1 MNNPLPTHHLD
12 LSAGLLRPA
21 CILPDRVKLTHPAL
35 DVMTDFRRMT
45 AFIASPEDTLEQA
58 EARMIR
64 RKARLLFVMD
74 GEDRVAG
81 LITSTDIQ
89 GEKPMQV
96 IQSRGIRRNEVRVA
110 DIMTPVDLL
119 EAIDFDDLSHAT
131 VGHVLE
137 TLKSRGRQHALVFE
151 STDDGKMVRGLL
163 SLSQL
168 CKQLGIQV
176 QTTEV
181 ALTFTENRAASGSRL
196 NVGQTGEARS
206 ARTMSAQRPRF
217 YTAASC
223 APIPFPDSAS
233 VPGMVRLPTR
243 QERSP

>member
-1 MNNPLPTHHLD
+1 MTYPPLPTSHLD
-12 LSAGLLRPA
+12 PSAGLLRPV
-21 CILPDRVKLTHPAL
+21 CELPEHVELTHPAL

-45 AFIASPEDTLEQA
+45 AFIASPDDTLDQA

-64 RKARLLFVMD
+64 RKVRLLFVLD

-81 LITSTDIQ
+81 LVTSTDIQ

-96 IQSRGIRRNEVRVA
+96 VQSRGIHRNEVRVT

-137 TLKSRGRQHALVFE
+137 TLRSRGRQHALVFE
-151 STDDGKMVRGLL
+151 SANGKKMVRGLL

-168 CKQLGIQV
+168 GKQLGITV

-181 ALTFTENRAASGSRL
+181 ALTFTEIEQHLAKA
-196 NVGQTGEARS
+196 
-206 ARTMSAQRPRF
+206 
-217 YTAASC
+217 
-223 APIPFPDSAS
+223 
-233 VPGMVRLPTR
+233 
-243 QERSP
+243 